1 MPVESEQNSVATND
15 TDRRRFLLATAL
27 TLIALPALWWANQQS
42 ESGAPNVATAG
53 IDVGNG
59 SDSGTVPADPVIGQ
73 TVVVEPNTTTP
84 PAITEVTT
92 TAPADPSAPIFLEG
106 PRGAV
111 GGGGAQIATPAAP
124 TVAHISTSATYRST
138 ISPSS
143 TCLASSVETGTVITV
158 VNLNNGRSVT
168 CVATRVYSA
177 DDTGLVLFTDTFAQI
192 ADLTD
197 APIPVEISQ

>member
-1 MPVESEQNSVATND
+1 MAANN
-15 TDRRRFLLATAL
+15 TDRRRFFLATAL

-53 IDVGNG
+53 IDVGDG
-59 SDSGTVPADPVIGQ
+59 SDSGTVPADPVTSQ
-73 TVVVEPNTTTP
+73 TVVAEPNTTTD
-84 PAITEVTT
+84 PAIAATSTS
-92 TAPADPSAPIFLEG
+92 APADPSPVFLDG

-124 TVAHISTSATYRST
+124 TVAHITTSASYRST

-143 TCLASSVETGTVITV
+143 SCLTPNVDTGTEITV

-168 CVATRVYSA
+168 CVATRAETA
-177 DDTGLVLFTDTFAQI
+177 DGTGLILFTDTFAQI